1 MNRIF
6 LIIVIIIILLS
17 LLSIVYLNKE
27 REEVYMKLAIFP
39 VGTYDETYYFII
51 KNDTAIICSVGTR
64 NNDNINKNN
73 FMKSI
78 KESKEVKLSTQDFE
92 YISDLLKTLKE
103 TNLDTENQLIL
114 DSWHVALLYDGK
126 VYEADYWENKS
137 EIFQKLIEKII
148 NLSPITIDLH
158 GWA

>member
-1 MNRIF
+1 MNKIIIIGI
-6 LIIVIIIILLS
+6 IIVILIFSGII
-17 LLSIVYLNKE
+17 YLNNE
-27 REEVYMKLAIFP
+27 REDKNLKISIFP
-39 VGTYDETYYFII
+39 VGTTEETYYIVM
-51 KNDTAIICSVGTR
+51 KNNSLICSVGTR